1 MDIQNIIMQGTLFG
15 SIICTAVVDKLAK
28 IFYSDKNLL
37 YLYKDKLEVPILGMV
52 DDVINVNKCLNKT
65 VVSNS
70 IINSFIET
78 DELTLAHTKC
88 SKMHIGK
95 NAINVQL

>member
-1 MDIQNIIMQGTLFG
+1 MLLHQETKNAKIAIKTAAGLTERVDIQNIIMQGTLFG

-52 DDVINVNKCLNKT
+52 DDVINVN
-65 VVSNS
+65 
-70 IINSFIET
+70 
-78 DELTLAHTKC
+78 
-88 SKMHIGK
+88 
-95 NAINVQL
+95 